1 MARIR
6 SVKPELRTSEVVAS
20 WPREVRY
27 AFVLLW
33 GYLDDKGRGLDVPKT
48 IAGDCFPHDDDVTPA
63 KMDRWLTLMATKVF
77 PDKDAPVCRY
87 TVGGR
92 RYLHTVNAHEHQ
104 RPNRPTPSR
113 LPPCPIHEELT
124 ESGSEAGTESDSEP
138 LTEAPLSDSLRAR
151 KEVVDGAGEVVDGAG
166 EQGSGKARG
175 VSRSRRTG
183 AATGEPPPD
192 SGPPGAAERII
203 ADWIGGLTKP
213 PQGRIVNSIGIIVQ
227 AALGEG
233 QDPDDVA
240 EGLRRWQAK
249 GRLGPAALPSFIH
262 EAANGPRSSPA
273 TGQTDRGGFVLSD
286 RTVAD
291 LDRVRRMAELDAADQ
306 AAPRAITGGAA

>member
-63 KMDRWLTLMATKVF
+63 KMNKWLNLMATTKLD
-77 PDKDAPVCRY
+77 PEKDPPVCRY
-87 TVGGR
+87 EVAGR
-92 RYLHTVNAHEHQ
+92 RYLHTVNVSEHQ
-104 RPNRPTPSR
+104 RPNRPSPSR
-113 LPPCPIHEELT
+113 LPPCPVHESLT
-124 ESGSEAGTESDSEP
+124 ESLSESGSESLSES
-138 LTEAPLSDSLRAR
+138 PLSDSLRAR
-151 KEVVDGAGEVVDGAG
+151 KGAGEQGSRVDGAG
-166 EQGSGKARG
+166 EQGSSKARG
-175 VSRSRRTG
+175 VSRSRRRG
-183 AATGEPPPD
+183 AAAGEPPPD
-192 SGPPGAAERII
+192 SDPPGAAERIV
-203 ADWIGGLTKP
+203 ADWIGALTKP
-213 PQGRIVNSIGIIVQ
+213 PQGRIVNAIGIIVQ

-233 QDPDDVA
+233 QEPDDVA

-262 EAANGPRSSPA
+262 EAANGPRASPN
-273 TGQTDRGGFVLSD
+273 GQHQVGDFLLNA

-291 LDRVRRMAELDAADQ
+291 VERIGRMAELDAADQ
-306 AAPRAITGGAA
+306 PTRPAIERGAA